1 MDLPVLFLTISIL
14 IVLDALFSYFV
25 ILVSHDMTYRILTKL
40 RDMTYDKISE
50 LAPAVMVGK
59 RSGEFVSTIID
70 DVELLEWFYAH
81 VIAQVVVAIAI
92 PVTMLL
98 VLCHFSIWLP
108 VVIAPFIILLLLVP
122 KYVAGKSNEQGI
134 EVRTYA
140 GRLNAEIIDGV
151 QGLKDIL
158 SFGWQKKYFER
169 FSQAEREYRNASL
182 NYEARS
188 ARDLSI
194 MNLVVELA
202 GLAADVTTVILV
214 KNGYLDV
221 TYMLPIFLMSTG
233 IFAPIME
240 ALTMSNNY
248 GLIFGA
254 ARRVVK
260 LLEMKA
266 DVKDNGVL
274 KAEMANPDIL
284 SDISFSLRPGETV
297 ALVGASGSGKTTISR
312 LLLRFWDT
320 DKGKIEICSRNIK
333 DFKLSELQKLVTVVP
348 QESYLFA
355 MSIEDNLRLAKQT
368 AKMDE
373 IKEACVQ
380 AQADAFIQEFKDGY
394 DTVLGE

>member
-1 MDLPVLFLTISIL
+1 MKKTGKPQGEMSRIGYAMKLSKYIKGYQFYLWIAIFCNLIFKLLPLCISFCTSLMVSQVVLGELEMIPVLFLTISIL
-14 IVLDALFSYFV
+14 IVLGALFSYFD

-108 VVIAPFIILLLLVP
+108 VVIVPFIILLLLVP

-274 KAEMANPDIL
+274 KAEMVKA
-284 SDISFSLRPGETV
+284 GT
-297 ALVGASGSGKTTISR
+297 
-312 LLLRFWDT
+312 
-320 DKGKIEICSRNIK
+320 
-333 DFKLSELQKLVTVVP
+333 
-348 QESYLFA
+348 
-355 MSIEDNLRLAKQT
+355 
-368 AKMDE
+368 
-373 IKEACVQ
+373 
-380 AQADAFIQEFKDGY
+380 
-394 DTVLGE
+394 TVLSG